1 MVGRDAAKMSA
12 ELASFRANGRY
23 KWEPVQPG
31 LEDVF
36 IHLMRNAKDES
47 DAGKR

>member
-1 MVGRDAAKMSA
+1 MTA
-12 ELASFRANGRY
+12 ELAPFRANERY

-47 DAGKR
+47 AADKT